1 MGHVS
6 QVDSRLVL
14 EAETLLPTRH
24 GEFRLI
30 VFTFEGEPGEHLAM
44 VKGDVAGGE
53 NVLARVH
60 SECLTSEVLGSL
72 KCDCRDQLNRALAQ
86 IERAGQGVV
95 VYLRQEGRGIGLI
108 NKVKAYA
115 LQEQGADTVEA
126 NEQLGLPVEGR
137 RYDAAAAILRHLEV
151 ESVRL
156 LTNNPDK
163 ISKLAAL
170 GVRVTGRVPVI
181 VAANPHSARYLQVK
195 RDRMDHL
202 TGLLG

>member
-1 MGHVS
+1 LDHS
-6 QVDSRLVL
+6 RQSDSRLVI
-14 EAETLLPTRH
+14 EAETQLPTRH
-24 GEFRLI
+24 GEFRLV

-44 VKGDVAGGE
+44 IKGDVAGGTD
-53 NVLARVH
+53 VLTRVH

-86 IERAGQGVV
+86 IEKAGRGVV

-108 NKVKAYA
+108 NKVRAYA

-137 RYDAAAAILRHLEV
+137 RYDAAAALLAHLQV
-151 ESVRL
+151 KSVRL

-163 ISKLAAL
+163 IDKLTAL
-170 GVRVTGRVPVI
+170 GVKVAGRVPVI

-202 TGLLG
+202 SGLLG